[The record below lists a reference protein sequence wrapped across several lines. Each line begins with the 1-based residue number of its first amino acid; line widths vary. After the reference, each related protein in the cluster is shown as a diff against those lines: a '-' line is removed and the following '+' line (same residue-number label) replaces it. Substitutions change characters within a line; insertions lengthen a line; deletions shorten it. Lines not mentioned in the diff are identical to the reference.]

1 MPPLLATRRTVLSGT
16 AAAIGA
22 AALLGCTPR
31 YENPTP
37 VVFVHGNG
45 DTAGLWHTSFWRWE
59 SNGFPRDRL
68 FAIDFPYPL
77 ARSNDAEFQRLR
89 SSSTDQRE
97 QLAAFVAEV
106 KQRTNAPKVALVGSS
121 RGGNAIRNYIRN
133 GAGATHVSHAVLC
146 GTPNHGVIVSQTA
159 LVGSE
164 FNGAAPFLQQL
175 NAGPNEVVPGVAWMT
190 TRSDNADKFAQ
201 PDGRH
206 LGMPGTATGVTF
218 EGPALNGAKNVV
230 LPGLD
235 HREVAFHPQ
244 AFAAIFEFIMNA
256 APATTGIAA
265 EAAPVLNGK
274 VNGMATNQGGAGVQT
289 NLPVAGAVVEIYETE
304 PRSGLRRR
312 LVHRRETGADGYWGP
327 FTAASSAAYE
337 FVISTPDSPTTHIY
351 RSPFPR
357 SSSIIHLR
365 PGTLTDKDKLAGSS
379 VTLSRPRG
387 YFGPD
392 DIVTF
397 DGQRAP
403 GIPDGVPTVSTATLL
418 SPPGAPQQGVTCRF
432 NDETIVAQSWPVAD
446 NHLVIAELHY

>member
-1 MPPLLATRRTVLSGT
+1 MPLPPATRRTF
-16 AAAIGA
+16 
-22 AALLGCTPR
+22 LLGSAVLGLGPLIGCAPR

-45 DTAGLWHTSFWRWE
+45 DTAGLWHTTFWHWE
-59 SNGFPRDRL
+59 SNGFPRDYL
-68 FAIDFPYPL
+68 YAIDFPYPL
-77 ARSNDAEFQRLR
+77 ARSNDGVAQRFR
-89 SSSTDQRE
+89 SSTTEQRE

-121 RGGNAIRNYIRN
+121 RGGNAIRNYIKN
-133 GAGATHVSHAVLC
+133 GGGAAHVSHAVLC
-146 GTPNHGVIVSQTA
+146 GTPNHGVLVSDKA
-159 LVGSE
+159 LLGSE
-164 FNGAAPFLQQL
+164 FNGSQPFLQQL

-201 PDGRH
+201 PDGRY
-206 LGMPGTATGVTF
+206 LGMAGQPTGVSF

-235 HREVAFHPQ
+235 HRETAFHPL
-244 AFAAIFEFIMNA
+244 AFAAIFEFLMRA

-265 EAAPVLNGK
+265 EISPVLNGK
-274 VNGMATNQGGAGVQT
+274 VNGMPGGVQT
-289 NLPVAGAVVEIYETE
+289 NLPVPGAVVEIHETE
-304 PRSGLRRR
+304 PRTGQRRR
-312 LVHRRETGADGYWGP
+312 LVHRKETGADGYWGP
-327 FTAASSAAYE
+327 FTASSSATYE
-337 FVISTPDSPTTHIY
+337 FVISTPDNPTTHIY
-351 RSPFPR
+351 CSPFPR

-379 VTLSRPRG
+379 VTISRPRG

-392 DIVTF
+392 DTVTF

-403 GIPDGVPTVSTATLL
+403 GIPAGVPTVSASALL
-418 SPPGAPQQGVTCRF
+418 LPPGAPQQSVTCRF

-446 NHLVIAELHY
+446 NRVVIAELHY

>member
-1 MPPLLATRRTVLSGT
+1 MPPLLTNRRTFLSGT
-16 AAAIGA
+16 AALGT

-31 YENPTP
+31 YDNPTP

-45 DTAGLWHTSFWRWE
+45 DTAGLWHTTFWHWE

-77 ARSNDAEFQRLR
+77 ARSNDAQFQRLR
-89 SSSTDQRE
+89 SSSADQRE

-106 KQRTNAPKVALVGSS
+106 KQRTRAPKVALVGSS
-121 RGGNAIRNYIRN
+121 RGGNAIRNYVKN
-133 GAGATHVSHAVLC
+133 GGGAAHVSHAVLC
-146 GTPNHGVIVSQTA
+146 GTPNHGVIMSQTA
-159 LVGSE
+159 LPGSE

-175 NAGPNEVVPGVAWMT
+175 NAGPNEVVPGVSWMT

-201 PDGRH
+201 PDGRY
-206 LGMPGTATGVTF
+206 LGMPGTPTGVTF
-218 EGPALNGAKNVV
+218 EGPALVGAKNVV

-235 HREVAFHPQ
+235 HREVAFHPN
-244 AFAAIFEFIMNA
+244 AFAVIFEFIMGRF
-256 APATTGIAA
+256 PATTGIAA
-265 EAAPVLNGK
+265 ESSPVLNGK
-274 VNGMATNQGGAGVQT
+274 VNGMAASQGGAGVQT

-304 PRSGLRRR
+304 PRTGQRRR
-312 LVHRRETGADGYWGP
+312 LVHRKETGADGYWGP
-327 FTAASSAAYE
+327 CTASSSATYE
-337 FVISTPDSPTTHIY
+337 FVIATPDSPTTHIY

-365 PGTLTDKDKLAGSS
+365 PGALSDKDKLAGSS

-397 DGQRAP
+397 DTQRAP
-403 GIPDGVPTVSTATLL
+403 GIPAGVPTVSTSTLL
-418 SPPGAPQQGVTCRF
+418 LPPGAPQQSVTCRF
-432 NDETIVAQSWPVAD
+432 NTETIVAQSWPVAD
-446 NHLVIAELHY
+446 NRVVIAELHY

>member
-1 MPPLLATRRTVLSGT
+1 MSPLLATRRSVLFGS
-16 AAAIGA
+16 AALGA
-22 AALLGCTPR
+22 TALLGCTPR

-45 DTAGLWHTSFWRWE
+45 DTAALWHTSFWRWE

-77 ARSNDAEFQRLR
+77 ARSNDAVYQRLR

-106 KQRTNAPKVALVGSS
+106 KRRTNAPKVALVGSS
-121 RGGNAIRNYIRN
+121 RGGNAIRNYVKN
-133 GAGATHVSHAVLC
+133 GGGAAHVSHAVLC
-146 GTPNHGVIVSQTA
+146 GTPNHGVVVSQSA
-159 LVGSE
+159 LAGSE

-201 PDGRH
+201 PDGRY
-206 LGMPGTATGVTF
+206 LGMPGLPTGVTF

-230 LPGLD
+230 LPDLD

-244 AFAAIFEFIMNA
+244 AFAAIFEFLMNA

-265 EAAPVLNGK
+265 EARPVLNGK
-274 VNGMATNQGGAGVQT
+274 VNGMPGGVQT
-289 NLPVAGAVVEIYETE
+289 NLPVAGAVVEIHETE
-304 PRSGLRRR
+304 PQTGRRRR
-312 LVHRRETGADGYWGP
+312 LVHRQETGRDGYWGP
-327 FTAASSAAYE
+327 FTASSSATYE
-337 FVISTPDSPTTHIY
+337 FVISTPDSPVTHIY

-365 PGTLTDKDKLAGSS
+365 PGTLSDKDKLAGSV

-403 GIPDGVPTVSTATLL
+403 GIPDGVPTVSTSTLL
-418 SPPGAPQQGVTCRF
+418 LPPGAPQQSITCRF
-432 NDETIVAQSWPVAD
+432 NEETIVVQSWPVAD
-446 NHLVIAELHY
+446 NRVVIAELHY